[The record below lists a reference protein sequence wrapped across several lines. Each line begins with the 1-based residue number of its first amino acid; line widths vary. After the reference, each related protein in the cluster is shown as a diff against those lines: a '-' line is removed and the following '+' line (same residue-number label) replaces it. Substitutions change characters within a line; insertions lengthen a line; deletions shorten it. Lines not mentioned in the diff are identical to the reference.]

1 MTETSP
7 RRGLE
12 YYTDVPCRLC
22 GQKNLLVYSE
32 FSKFKRVTSD
42 SKPWPEGG
50 TLVICLS
57 CNCIQKPNSDAWFKE
72 TERIYNNY
80 TIYHQ
85 SSGSEQEVFDQTSGI
100 ACSRS
105 FRLLQCVNSIIK
117 LPPTGRQ
124 LDIGCGNGA
133 LLRLFGEIYP
143 NWTLNGIE
151 LDDKYKKLVESIP
164 HVEKMYVSNQLDC
177 VENLFNCVT
186 MVHVLEHIINPRDYL
201 EKIHSILA
209 EDAILII
216 EVPNFEKNPYD
227 LLIADHCTHF
237 SEETLSSLLHLSGF
251 EIVFSS
257 AICVTK
263 ELTIIAKK
271 ARKNNPREYHPTTGK
286 NFSDILSRCFM
297 FLRSNIDE
305 IHKYAGAGPLGI
317 FGTSIAATWL
327 VSECPSIIEFFV
339 DEDKQRAGKTY
350 LCRPVYEPNSIPY
363 GSITFLPFCPTQARE
378 IKLRLERTHS
388 RIHFILSKAD
398 LI

>member
-1 MTETSP
+1 MTDTSP
-7 RRGLE
+7 SRGSE
-12 YYTDVPCRLC
+12 YYSDIPCRIC
-22 GQKNLLVYSE
+22 GQKNLLVYDE
-32 FSKFKRVTSD
+32 FSKFKRITSD

-50 TLVICLS
+50 TLAICLS
-57 CNCIQKPNSDAWFKE
+57 CNCVQKPNSDSWFKE
-72 TERIYNNY
+72 TENIYKGY

-85 SSGSEQEVFDQTSGI
+85 SSGSEQEVFDQTSGV
-100 ACSRS
+100 ASSRS
-105 FRLLQCVNSIIK
+105 FRLLQCVSSIIK
-117 LPPTGRQ
+117 LPPMGRQ

-143 NWTLNGIE
+143 NWTLYGIE

-164 HVEKMYVSNQLDC
+164 HVEKMYVGNQLDC
-177 VENLFNCVT
+177 VENLFDCIT

-209 EDAILII
+209 DDAILII

-237 SEETLSSLLHLSGF
+237 SEETLISLLHLSGF

-271 ARKNNPREYHPTTGK
+271 ASKINPKEYPLSTQK
-286 NFSDILSRCFM
+286 NFSDILSKCFI
-297 FLRSNIDE
+297 FLRSNIDQ
-305 IHKYAGAGPLGI
+305 ILKYAGAGPLGI

-339 DEDKQRAGKTY
+339 DEDKHRAGKTY
-350 LCRPVYEPNSIPY
+350 MSRPVYEPNSVPY
-363 GSITFLPFCPTQARE
+363 GSITFLPFCPPQGRE
-378 IKLRLERTHS
+378 IKQRLERKHS
-388 RIHFILSKAD
+388 QLLFILSNVD